1 LHGVCAAIIL
11 ITMTRRSDITD
22 NGSWPYAEELYER
35 GDPLFLVELRRITD
49 ADRLGNFASRWYG
62 DMGPPAQRLQFTP
75 AARPA
80 TPRELLLTY
89 LDQPLNAFRHEALV
103 KRLFK
108 LAEAADDDEVMGRFL
123 VAFDRCLRRVVKK
136 RRASAGQVVATRDE
150 AEALAGQWRGQG
162 YQAGYWAHW
171 GRDAAGRYVEQG
183 YFVHRAWLADAA
195 RVTDS
200 TTMWRPGPKQQH
212 GPHPIT
218 EEARRVYERRRL
230 FSVATRRYLRR
241 RAWRYFRKLG
251 KLHPERYVPALAAAL
266 KCYRDDDVAHGL
278 ALIDCWGLTHA
289 LFHHSPV
296 LRSRPNGWMLAPGRG
311 LSELAPAPIYEPL
324 WRAAPRVLLDLVTEA
339 RSRPVR
345 QWAVQ
350 MIRRD
355 HGGLL
360 RGLSHEELFGL
371 LAHHDVAVASL
382 AAEVL
387 RHLPDLTV
395 LGVDR
400 LLRLVE
406 DPSPETLEV
415 VCDLLAERLG
425 AGRVT
430 LEQAARLAAS
440 RPLPAARLGF
450 RWLRAKLPATEA
462 DCAALLALTE
472 AQAEPLRPEM
482 VLWAR
487 GVLNPSPY
495 FRPAWVLEYLDSRHA
510 DVREEGWQWLEADER
525 ARDNVEVWRKLLES
539 PYDDVRL
546 KLVAALEKRAGIAA
560 QPRRLESG
568 QLDDEL
574 LRFVW
579 ASVLLNVQRGGRTKP
594 VVVGQLVRR
603 LESRPEEA
611 RALLPILAV
620 ALRSVRGPEWRAGLA
635 GVVAL
640 AERNH
645 DLRPLVAEVFPELKM
660 G

>member
-1 LHGVCAAIIL
+1 LNGAGGGIIL
-11 ITMTRRSDITD
+11 FTMTTRPDTTD
-22 NGSWPYAEELYER
+22 NGSWPYAEELYAR
-35 GDPLFLVELRRITD
+35 GDPLFVAELRRLTD
-49 ADRLGNFASRWYG
+49 ADRLGNFAARWYA
-62 DMGPPAQRLQFTP
+62 DQWPE
-75 AARPA
+75 AR
-80 TPRELLLTY
+80 RLLLAY

-103 KRLFK
+103 KRLYK
-108 LAEAADDDEVMGRFL
+108 LAEAAGDDEVMGRFL
-123 VAFDRCLRRVVKK
+123 VAFDRSLRRVLKK
-136 RRASAGQVVATRDE
+136 RRASASQVVATRAE
-150 AEALAGQWRGQG
+150 AEALAEQWRSQG
-162 YQAGYWAHW
+162 YQAGYWSNWA
-171 GRDAAGRYVEQG
+171 RNAEGRYVEQG
-183 YFVHRAWLADAA
+183 FRVHRSWLTDAPRVADN
-195 RVTDS
+195 
-200 TTMWRPGPKQQH
+200 TTMPRPDKRHQH
-212 GPHPIT
+212 GPQPIS
-218 EEARRVYERRRL
+218 EEYRRLYERRRL

-251 KLHPERYVPALAAAL
+251 KQQPERYVPALAAAL
-266 KCYRDDDVAHGL
+266 KCYRDEDVADGL

-296 LRSRPNGWMLAPGRG
+296 LRSRPAGWSLVPGRG
-311 LSELAPAPIYEPL
+311 LSELAPAPTYEPL
-324 WRAAPRVLLDLVTEA
+324 WRPAPRTLLDLVTEA
-339 RSRPVR
+339 PSRPVR

-355 HGGLL
+355 HAGIL

-371 LAHHDVAVASL
+371 LAHHDAAVASL

-387 RHLPDLTV
+387 RDLPDLTV

-406 DPSPETLEV
+406 EPSPETLEV
-415 VCDLLAERLG
+415 VCDLLAARLG
-425 AGRVT
+425 PERVT

-450 RWLRAKLPATEA
+450 QWLRAKSPATEA
-462 DCAALLALTE
+462 ECRALLALAE

-482 VLWAR
+482 VRWAR
-487 GVLNPSPY
+487 GVLAASPH
-495 FRPAWVLEYLDSRHA
+495 FQPGWMLEYLDSRHA

-525 ARDNVEVWRKLLES
+525 VREDTDVWRKLLES

-546 KLVAALEKRAGIAA
+546 KLVAALEKRLSGGAP
-560 QPRRLESG
+560 PRRVESDR
-568 QLDDEL
+568 LDDEL

-603 LESRPEEA
+603 LERRPGEA

-640 AERNH
+640 AERNSEVR
-645 DLRPLVAEVFPELKM
+645 LLVAEVFPELKM

>member
-1 LHGVCAAIIL
+1 M
-11 ITMTRRSDITD
+11 MTPRRDITD

-35 GDPLFLVELRRITD
+35 GDPLFVVELRRITD
-49 ADRLGNFASRWYG
+49 ADRLGNFAPRWYG
-62 DMGPPAQRLQFTP
+62 DQRP
-75 AARPA
+75 AARL
-80 TPRELLLTY
+80 LLLTY

-108 LAEAADDDEVMGRFL
+108 LAESAGDDEVMGRFL
-123 VAFDRCLRRVVKK
+123 VAFDRSLRRVLKK
-136 RRASAGQVVATRDE
+136 RRLSASQVVATRDE
-150 AEALAGQWRGQG
+150 AEALVERWRGLG
-162 YQAGYWAHW
+162 YQTGYWPNWA
-171 GRDAAGRYVEQG
+171 RDAAGRYAERG
-183 YFVHRAWLADAA
+183 FFVHRSWMTDVP
-195 RVTDS
+195 RVPDGTA
-200 TTMWRPGPKQQH
+200 MWRPEQKKQH
-212 GPHPIT
+212 GPYPIS
-218 EEARRVYERRRL
+218 EEDRQRFERHRL
-230 FSVATRRYLRR
+230 FTAATRRYLRR

-251 KLHPERYVPALAAAL
+251 KQHPERYVPALAAAV
-266 KCYRDDDVAHGL
+266 KCYRDDDVANGL

-296 LRSRPNGWMLAPGRG
+296 LVSRPGGWAIAVGRG

-324 WRAAPRVLLDLVTEA
+324 WRAAPHSLLGLVTEA

-345 QWAVQ
+345 QWAVH

-355 HGGLL
+355 HAGLL

-371 LAHHDVAVASL
+371 LAHHDVTVASL

-387 RHLPDLTV
+387 RDLPDLTV

-406 DPSPETLEV
+406 EPSPETLDV
-415 VCDLLAERLG
+415 VCDLLAARLG
-425 AGRVT
+425 PERVT
-430 LEQAARLAAS
+430 LDQAARLAAS
-440 RPLPAARLGF
+440 RPLPAARLGLL
-450 RWLRAKLPATEA
+450 WLREKAPATEA
-462 DCAALLALTE
+462 DCRALLALAE

-482 VLWAR
+482 VRWAR
-487 GVLNPSPY
+487 GVLSASPH
-495 FRPAWVLEYLDSRHA
+495 FQPAWVLEYLDSRHV

-525 ARDNVEVWRKLLES
+525 VRNDVEIWRSLLES

-546 KLVAALEKRAGIAA
+546 KLVAALEKQAVGS
-560 QPRRLESG
+560 RRVESDR
-568 QLDDEL
+568 LDDEL

-579 ASVLLNVQRGGRTKP
+579 ASVLLNVRRGGRTKP

-603 LESRPEEA
+603 LERRPDEA

-640 AERNH
+640 AERNP
-645 DLRPLVAEVFPELKM
+645 DVRPLVAEAFPELKM
-660 G
+660 A

>member
-1 LHGVCAAIIL
+1 LNRGCAGIIL
-11 ITMTRRSDITD
+11 TNMTRRHDITD
-22 NGSWPYAEELYER
+22 NGSWPYAEELYAR
-35 GDPLFLVELRRITD
+35 GDPLFVAELRRITD
-49 ADRLGNFASRWYG
+49 ADRLGNFAARWYG
-62 DMGPPAQRLQFTP
+62 DQRP
-75 AARPA
+75 EAR
-80 TPRELLLTY
+80 LLLVTY

-108 LAEAADDDEVMGRFL
+108 LAEAAADDEVMGRIL
-123 VAFDRCLRRVVKK
+123 VAFDRSLRRVLKK
-136 RRASAGQVVATRDE
+136 QRASASQVVAARDQ
-150 AEALAGQWRGQG
+150 AEALAEQWRAQG
-162 YQAGYWAHW
+162 YQAGYWPNWA
-171 GRDAAGRYVEQG
+171 RNAEGRYVEQG
-183 YFVHRAWLADAA
+183 FLVHRSWLTDAP
-195 RVTDS
+195 RVPDG
-200 TTMWRPGPKQQH
+200 TTLWRPYRDRAH
-212 GPHPIT
+212 GPYPLP
-218 EEARRVYERRRL
+218 EEDRRRLERCRL

-251 KLHPERYVPALAAAL
+251 RLHPQRYVPALAAAL
-266 KCYRDDDVAHGL
+266 KCYRDDDVSDGL

-296 LRSRPNGWMLAPGRG
+296 LLSRPGGWSLAPGRG

-324 WRAAPRVLLDLVTEA
+324 WRAAPRTLLELVMEA
-339 RSRPVR
+339 HSRPVR

-355 HGGLL
+355 HAAVL

-387 RHLPDLTV
+387 RDLPDLTV
-395 LGVDR
+395 LGMDR

-406 DPSPETLEV
+406 EPSPETLDV
-415 VCDLLAERLG
+415 VCELLADRLG
-425 AGRVT
+425 AERVT

-450 RWLRAKLPATEA
+450 LWLRAKAPATAA
-462 DCAALLALTE
+462 DCRALLVLAE
-472 AQAEPLRPEM
+472 ARAAPLRAEM
-482 VLWAR
+482 GRWAR
-487 GVLNPSPY
+487 GVLSASPH
-495 FRPAWVLEYLDSRHA
+495 FEPGWVLEYLDSRHA

-525 ARDNVEVWRKLLES
+525 VRDNVELWRKLLES

-546 KLVAALEKRAGIAA
+546 KLVGALEKRASGGVH
-560 QPRRLESG
+560 PRRLESG
-568 QLDDEL
+568 QLDDDL

-603 LESRPEEA
+603 LERRPDEA
-611 RALLPILAV
+611 RALLPVLAV

-640 AERNH
+640 AERNR